1 MQAWSQI
8 RGNEGTTANPG
19 DDVTADGLK
28 LSKEDFQALVDE
40 GVVRDAPYPKD
51 LPAEESPAENV
62 RKRVTEALVT
72 GAVLSEEDEEQ
83 AAQAAVK
90 TPTTAAPQA
99 KAAEEEK

>member
-19 DDVTADGLK
+19 DDVTANGLK
-28 LSKEDFQALVDE
+28 LSDEDFQTLVDE
-40 GVVRDAPYPKD
+40 GVVRDAPYPRN

-62 RKRVTEALVT
+62 RKRVTEALIT

-90 TPTTAAPQA
+90 TPAPQA
-99 KAAEEEK
+99 KAAEEEERK